1 MAGGASLGA
10 VYMEGTIRMYT
21 QADMSALGVKE
32 RSEVCLPLLLL
43 TALYNLINAE
53 KFWAS

>member
-53 KFWAS
+53 KF